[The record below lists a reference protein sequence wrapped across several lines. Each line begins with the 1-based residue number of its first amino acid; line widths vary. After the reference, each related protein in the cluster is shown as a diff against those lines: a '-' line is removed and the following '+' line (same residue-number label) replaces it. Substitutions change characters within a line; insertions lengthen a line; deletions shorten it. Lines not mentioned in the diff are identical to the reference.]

1 MTTRIQHY
9 VWRKYLEAWQQSSG
23 QLYCSWNGGKA
34 FKSNPTKVMR
44 KRDYYSLS
52 RITKTDVAFLN
63 VMFRKTHPE
72 LRQAHRRLIGLL
84 GYIANANYAIQVS
97 EKATEEER
105 KYAND
110 LVIETEEK
118 LQTGIEQRALPILEQ
133 LRHEQTDFLS
143 DYNLTMNFFQFVSHQ
158 YMRTRASRER
168 VGGELRHSFP
178 GWDFGHLKHLVCHC
192 AAENIGASLFV
203 DRNKFQIVFLRNG
216 SKDQFITGDQ
226 PIVNLFRS
234 HGEDSSPTELALYY
248 PLNPHLSMILLP
260 GLYGLSSMKVPPPI
274 VDDLNNIIA
283 QKAREFIV
291 AKRIEAIQRTTD
303 GLHEGQ
309 EQDGHVLLE
318 CIKRMA
324 TRADECER

>member
-105 KYAND
+105 KYAN
-110 LVIETEEK
+110 VTA
-118 LQTGIEQRALPILEQ
+118 TVA
-133 LRHEQTDFLS
+133 
-143 DYNLTMNFFQFVSHQ
+143 
-158 YMRTRASRER
+158 
-168 VGGELRHSFP
+168 GEPEPRGFMEPACL
-178 GWDFGHLKHLVCHC
+178 
-192 AAENIGASLFV
+192 
-203 DRNKFQIVFLRNG
+203 
-216 SKDQFITGDQ
+216 
-226 PIVNLFRS
+226 
-234 HGEDSSPTELALYY
+234 
-248 PLNPHLSMILLP
+248 
-260 GLYGLSSMKVPPPI
+260 
-274 VDDLNNIIA
+274 
-283 QKAREFIV
+283 
-291 AKRIEAIQRTTD
+291 
-303 GLHEGQ
+303 
-309 EQDGHVLLE
+309 
-318 CIKRMA
+318 
-324 TRADECER
+324 